1 MKWFDSLKKAKDA
14 PTKISWGHE
23 IQHNHSTT
31 SYRDIRPRKII
42 NLAKGIFSSW
52 TKEPFSSQKLLSNI
66 RNICETMS
74 QAFSGHR
81 WLLIVLLIFFA
92 YITYGLGFLIRTE
105 RNIQTLAANPLQ
117 IISSRGQ
124 ELVRNMLRDYQVLG
138 FVANNPIFP
147 LEPLAT
153 YGEILDHGHDIITSI
168 HSLFQFQ
175 DEFSQWRISSIEM
188 SIFPLLDR
196 IFPLL
201 EDMMDE
207 IDALQIKAQS
217 YLSLSQQSDIEKL
230 STLLGTFISH
240 QSLWYDILGKNKPTR
255 ILLLNQNSDELRA
268 GGGFPGTAFIIEF
281 DKWKMTRF
289 DFYDIYAIDW
299 QLKWYRPS
307 PEGINQFRSREYAG
321 MPAEFEIRDANYF
334 PTFAESAR
342 VIDGFM
348 QEAKLWSVDM
358 VVGINQKFLE
368 DIIRLVEPIRVPWI
382 PLDLDHHNA
391 MLVISM
397 LVEGKKSIK
406 EKDIPKGS
414 VKMLGGVLF
423 HELQKQG
430 KMSEALWVVALDA
443 WKGEIV
449 MGSPR
454 PEVQKALDDMSIFDR
469 WRGKK
474 WDWIYPIFTS
484 VSRNKSDRLMERTFE
499 IEHVNPCERIMTLSQ
514 KHWFDMTERKK
525 IQDLAK
531 QLDLVHKIPA
541 LLPVQ
546 WDGNNVQYLRF
557 ILPPNTKY
565 LPEPKSNFSF
575 LETTPLHTTI
585 HGYETT
591 RPGTTATLK
600 LRYVLPEWYCED
612 RTEFFKQPGLRNTRF
627 IVKKWGQTV
636 YQTFYE

>member
-1 MKWFDSLKKAKDA
+1 
-14 PTKISWGHE
+14 
-23 IQHNHSTT
+23 
-31 SYRDIRPRKII
+31 
-42 NLAKGIFSSW
+42 
-52 TKEPFSSQKLLSNI
+52 
-66 RNICETMS
+66 MS

-281 DKWKMTRF
+281 DK
-289 DFYDIYAIDW
+289 
-299 QLKWYRPS
+299 
-307 PEGINQFRSREYAG
+307 
-321 MPAEFEIRDANYF
+321 
-334 PTFAESAR
+334 
-342 VIDGFM
+342 
-348 QEAKLWSVDM
+348 
-358 VVGINQKFLE
+358 
-368 DIIRLVEPIRVPWI
+368 
-382 PLDLDHHNA
+382 
-391 MLVISM
+391 
-397 LVEGKKSIK
+397 
-406 EKDIPKGS
+406 
-414 VKMLGGVLF
+414 
-423 HELQKQG
+423 
-430 KMSEALWVVALDA
+430 
-443 WKGEIV
+443 
-449 MGSPR
+449 
-454 PEVQKALDDMSIFDR
+454 
-469 WRGKK
+469 
-474 WDWIYPIFTS
+474 
-484 VSRNKSDRLMERTFE
+484 
-499 IEHVNPCERIMTLSQ
+499 
-514 KHWFDMTERKK
+514 
-525 IQDLAK
+525 
-531 QLDLVHKIPA
+531 
-541 LLPVQ
+541 
-546 WDGNNVQYLRF
+546 
-557 ILPPNTKY
+557 
-565 LPEPKSNFSF
+565 
-575 LETTPLHTTI
+575 
-585 HGYETT
+585 
-591 RPGTTATLK
+591 
-600 LRYVLPEWYCED
+600 
-612 RTEFFKQPGLRNTRF
+612 
-627 IVKKWGQTV
+627 
-636 YQTFYE
+636 